1 MKSKIN
7 QKQKS
12 NNQKL
17 NDPDFIF
24 NPTTKR
30 FIKSS
35 SPTAKRLLESYTTDQ
50 LKNVAQQHFD
60 NPPPRKSRSHN
71 NDDFD
76 EEFSSGGRK
85 ARNGGGGGASSTQI
99 YKINVINSQNEII
112 NKVDQF
118 ITQDFDNS
126 DPHNQPLINPNPSGI
141 SSSCSNGGAP
151 PIISISSM
159 VDSISNMRNDK
170 RIEIISSS
178 DHINSSGGGIK
189 GRKPVT
195 LDKRSLQS
203 IEIGR
208 KILEQRKLM
217 REKQLNELN
226 EIKEKRFDR
235 KNKNDLNENKEK
247 DKDQEKN
254 MKDPVNNSKKL
265 VSSYGGSERR
275 PFYIYTDGAVTNN
288 GYANCSGGI
297 GVYFGPGNENN
308 LSEKFKQLPCTNQ
321 RAEVYAIIR
330 ALEIAIHDELH
341 LDSHIKIIIYS
352 DSMYAMNVIT
362 KVWKAK
368 DNLDLISQAWE
379 LLKKFTIGGSNKN
392 LEFKHI
398 RAHTSKQDIHS
409 IGNSM
414 ADRLA
419 LAGKS
424 LRA

>member
-7 QKQKS
+7 QKQKT

-30 FIKSS
+30 FIKTS

-50 LKNVAQQHFD
+50 LKNIAKQHFD
-60 NPPPRKSRSHN
+60 NPPPRKTRSRN
-71 NDDFD
+71 NDEDFD
-76 EEFSSGGRK
+76 EGESSGGRR
-85 ARNGGGGGASSTQI
+85 ARNSGGSGQI

-118 ITQDFDNS
+118 ITQDFDHT
-126 DPHNQPLINPNPSGI
+126 DPHNQPLPNPGGSEG
-141 SSSCSNGGAP
+141 GGA

-170 RIEIISSS
+170 RIEFIGSTDHIISSS
-178 DHINSSGGGIK
+178 SSSGGGIK
-189 GRKPVT
+189 ARKPVT

-217 REKQLNELN
+217 REKQLSELN

-341 LDSHIKIIIYS
+341 LDLHIKIIIYS

-379 LLKKFTIGGSNKN
+379 LLKKFTVGGSNKN